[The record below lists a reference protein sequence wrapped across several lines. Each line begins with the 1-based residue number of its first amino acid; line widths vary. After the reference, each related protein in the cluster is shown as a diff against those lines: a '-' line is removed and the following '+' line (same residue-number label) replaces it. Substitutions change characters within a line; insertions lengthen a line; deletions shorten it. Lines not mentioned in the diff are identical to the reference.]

1 MEIQK
6 ECEKNIKKEDMT
18 TIIDALEIALYLC
31 NAELIIKQPDLADC
45 NYEEMVIKTEKIQ
58 ELLERL
64 SN

>member
-1 MEIQK
+1 
-6 ECEKNIKKEDMT
+6 MT
-18 TIIDALEIALYLC
+18 TIIDALEIALYSC
-31 NAELIIKQPDLADC
+31 NSELIIKQPDLADC